1 MVYLV
6 PIIIPFVTKNNHPL
20 FNGKNKQPRPI
31 PDRQKHSKT
40 DLNSIFLKP
49 NALYSNYSERQ
60 NRPTMKTWAYQREVE
75 ESRIYYSSSR
85 A

>member
-1 MVYLV
+1 MVYLE

-20 FNGKNKQPRPI
+20 FNGKNKQSHPI
-31 PDRQKHSKT
+31 PDRQKHPKT
-40 DLNSIFLKP
+40 VLNSILKKP
-49 NALYSNYSERQ
+49 NPLYSNYSERQ
-60 NRPTMKTWAYQREVE
+60 NTMKTWAYQQEVE